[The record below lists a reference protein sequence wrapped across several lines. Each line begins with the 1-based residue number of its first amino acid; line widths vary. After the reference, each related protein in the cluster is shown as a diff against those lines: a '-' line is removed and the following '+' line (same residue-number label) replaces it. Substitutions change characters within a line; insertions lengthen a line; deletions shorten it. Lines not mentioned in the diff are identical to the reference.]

1 MQAAVQAA
9 VQVPL
14 AHSNLQLA
22 TAEVVGLE
30 VRGGVRHDLD
40 RERRGQYNWEHNWGH
55 MYLQA
60 HSPHNHIAT

>member
-1 MQAAVQAA
+1 MQAA

-40 RERRGQYNWEHNWGH
+40 WERRGSITGNITGDICICK
-55 MYLQA
+55 
-60 HSPHNHIAT
+60 HIAHTIT